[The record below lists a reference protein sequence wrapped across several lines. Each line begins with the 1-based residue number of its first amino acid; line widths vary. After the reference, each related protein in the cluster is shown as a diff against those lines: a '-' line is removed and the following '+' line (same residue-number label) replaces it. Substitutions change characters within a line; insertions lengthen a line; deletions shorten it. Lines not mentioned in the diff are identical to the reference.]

1 MKTWDDCVRKPILN
15 LKLVFKQNVFDEQP
29 QLLLTKFEYGL
40 VYESPIPKE
49 TIWNKLWDM
58 CTQIYEL
65 ALAGKNGLSE
75 RIKS

>member
-1 MKTWDDCVRKPILN
+1 MFD
-15 LKLVFKQNVFDEQP
+15 KQPPV
-29 QLLLTKFEYGL
+29 LLTKFEYSL

-49 TIWNKLWDM
+49 MILNKLRDRS
-58 CTQIYEL
+58 TQIYGL